1 MAESQF
7 SQLWY
12 RVAALK
18 PRLRSHAEVQRHH
31 YRGELWYVIQDHVTG
46 RVHRFTP
53 AAQALIGAMDGQRSV
68 NELWEQACVRL
79 KDETPSQDEVI
90 QLLGQLHGAD
100 LVQCDV
106 PPDTAEL
113 FERYQR
119 QRRGE
124 RLRPLL
130 SPMAIKIPLLD
141 PERFLER
148 SLRWARPLFGWVG
161 FVVWLAVVL
170 IGVALAAKHWPDLTR
185 DVTDTVLSPKNLL
198 ILWFVFPVVKAL
210 HELGHAFAV
219 KVWGGEVHEM
229 GLMLL
234 VLMPVPYVDASAASA
249 FRDKKR
255 RAVVGAAGMM
265 VELFVASLALM
276 LWIVVEPGV
285 VRAVCY
291 NVMLIAGVST
301 VIFNGNPLLRF
312 DGYYILSDLIEI
324 PNLAQRATRHWAWL
338 AQRYLYKLKD
348 LEPPSATMGER
359 RWFVFYAPVSFIYRL
374 MVSFGIVLFI
384 ATQFFFIGVLLA
396 LWSAIAMLIIP
407 AVKVL
412 AFVGSNPRL
421 KNNRARAITV
431 TAMLAGGIGLFLFAI
446 PMPLRTHAEGIIWVP
461 EQAIVLAET
470 SGFFGRFVAAP
481 GTPVKPGDVLTES
494 HDPAL
499 AAELKSHEAQ
509 VEELESRYTMET
521 ANGNRVQSQVV
532 ADKLAAERA
541 RLNRIRERV
550 LQLTVRARVPGIFVV
565 AQPDDVPDRFVR
577 QGEQLGYVVDLRE
590 VTARVVVHQ
599 ADVDLVRSRTRSVEL
614 RPAEFLSEV
623 FPATITR
630 EVPAAS
636 DQLPSKAL
644 TPEGGGSVPVDPSD
658 RSGTKTLTRH
668 FQLDLAVQTPMPLTR
683 VGGHVYARFDHGWE
697 PLGLQGYRRLRQLF
711 LSQFNV

>member
-1 MAESQF
+1 MAQSQF

-18 PRLRSHAEVQRHH
+18 PRLRSHVEVQRHH
-31 YRGELWYVIQDHVTG
+31 YRGELWFVIQDYATG

-53 AAQALIGAMDGQRSV
+53 AAQALIGTMDGQRSV
-68 NELWEQACVRL
+68 QQLWEQACERL

-100 LVQCDV
+100 LIQCDV

-130 SPMAIKIPLLD
+130 SPMAIKVPLLD
-141 PERFLER
+141 PERFLQNSVR
-148 SLRWARPLFGWVG
+148 RVGPVFGWAG

-170 IGVALAAKHWPDLTR
+170 TGVALAAKHWPDLTR

-198 ILWFVFPVVKAL
+198 VLWLVFPVVKAM

-229 GLMLL
+229 GLMFL

-265 VELFVASLALM
+265 VELFLASLALM
-276 LWIVVEPGV
+276 LWIVVEPGI

-324 PNLAQRATRHWAWL
+324 PNLAQRSTRHWAWL
-338 AQRYLYKLKD
+338 AQRYIYRLKD
-348 LEPPSATMGER
+348 LEPPSATAGER
-359 RWFVFYAPVSFIYRL
+359 RWFVFYAPVSLIYRL
-374 MVSFGIVLFI
+374 AVSFGIVLFV
-384 ATQFFFIGVLLA
+384 ASQFFFVGVLLA
-396 LWSAIAMLIIP
+396 LWSAVTMLVLPAAKAM
-407 AVKVL
+407 
-412 AFVGSNPRL
+412 AFLGADPRL
-421 KNNRARAITV
+421 RNNRARASAV
-431 TAMLAGGIGLFLFAI
+431 TAALAGGIGLLLFAI
-446 PMPLRTHAEGIIWVP
+446 PMPLRTHADGIVWVP

-470 SGFFGRFVAAP
+470 SGFFDRFVATP
-481 GTPVKPGDVLTES
+481 GTSVKPGDVLAES
-494 HDPAL
+494 FDPAL
-499 AAELKSHEAQ
+499 AAELKSHAAR
-509 VEELESRYTMET
+509 VEELQSRFTLET
-521 ANGNRVQSQVV
+521 ASGNRVESQVI
-532 ADKLAAERA
+532 ADKLAAGRA
-541 RLNRIRERV
+541 HLERIRERV
-550 LQLTVRARVPGIFVV
+550 LQLTVRAHVPGIFVV
-565 AQPDDVPDRFVR
+565 AQPEDFPGRFVR
-577 QGEQLGYVVDLRE
+577 QGEQLGYVVDLSE
-590 VTARVVVHQ
+590 VTARVVVNQ
-599 ADVDLVRSRTRSVEL
+599 TDVDLVRTRTRSVEL

-623 FPATITR
+623 FAATVRR

-636 DQLPSKAL
+636 NSLPSKAL

-668 FQLDLAVQTPMPLTR
+668 FQLDLAVHTPLPLTR
-683 VGGHVYARFDHGWE
+683 VGGHVYVRFDHGWE
-697 PLGLQGYRRLRQLF
+697 PLGIQGYRRLRQLF